1 MLKVVAGIALLLL
14 PPAVEAAPGE
24 SISASSVKLSAS
36 LDDFLRMR
44 PDLETSITLKS
55 GLEVGVTTLDP
66 RALRLI
72 CQIVKVKSTGAVFFE
87 FLFLFCLLLCSE
99 ISGHDIATSI
109 RPPRYAFSF
118 TSNPRLV

>member
-1 MLKVVAGIALLLL
+1 MLLPPPPPGMLKVVAGIGLLLL

-66 RALRLI
+66 RALL
-72 CQIVKVKSTGAVFFE
+72 
-87 FLFLFCLLLCSE
+87 
-99 ISGHDIATSI
+99 
-109 RPPRYAFSF
+109 
-118 TSNPRLV
+118 